1 MTFTKR
7 YTPFNE
13 IGKMHI
19 QLAFTNCP
27 TKGYLYTET
36 TINTKAGSAFDE
48 WVRMGA
54 LPLTKTDITY
64 LKQKS
69 LPQVKKQYYANNE
82 KSLTFSWDLDP
93 LEVRLI
99 EINFNPS

>member
-1 MTFTKR
+1 MMTVFENVGVAVIVWACT
-7 YTPFNE
+7 Y
-13 IGKMHI
+13 HI
-19 QLAFTNCP
+19 FHIDLEVGVIYVF
-27 TKGYLYTET
+27 
-36 TINTKAGSAFDE
+36 
-48 WVRMGA
+48 
-54 LPLTKTDITY
+54 ITY